1 MSLFVSFEGG
11 EGSGKTTQVDL
22 LTERMRDAGISC
34 VVVREPGTTAL
45 GWYVRDWLKRGAV
58 TGEPPSDEAELF
70 LFAAARV
77 ELVSK
82 IIKPA
87 LVQAGT
93 VVVAD
98 RYADSTL
105 AYQGYGRG
113 ISKGRVDLV
122 NEIAT
127 QGVEPSITFL
137 LDCPPEAGLERV
149 GAFQL
154 SLPLERGPTPPPTR
168 RDEEGTRFEG
178 EALEFH
184 RRVRNGYLKIVREDP
199 ERWTV
204 IEATR
209 PADEIGEIVWRR
221 VHAALPGVD

>member
-1 MSLFVSFEGG
+1 VSFEGG
-11 EGSGKTTQVDL
+11 EGSGKTTQIDL
-22 LTERMRDAGISC
+22 LIERMQDAGVSY

-45 GWYVRDWLKRGAV
+45 GWYVRDWLMRGAL

-87 LVQAGT
+87 LAQAGT

-105 AYQGYGRG
+105 AYQGHGRG
-113 ISKGRVDLV
+113 IPRERIDVV
-122 NEIAT
+122 NDIAT
-127 QGVEPSITFL
+127 QGVGPDMTFL
-137 LDCPPEAGLERV
+137 LDCPPEAGRKRF

-154 SLPLERGPTPPPTR
+154 SMPLERGLTPPPTR
-168 RDEEGTRFEG
+168 RDEEGARFEV
-178 EALEFH
+178 ESLEFH
-184 RRVRNGYLKIVREDP
+184 RRVRDGYLEIVKEDP
-199 ERWTV
+199 KRWTV

-209 PADEIGEIVWRR
+209 PADEIGEIVWHR
-221 VHAALPGVD
+221 VRSALPGVD

>member
-11 EGSGKTTQVDL
+11 EGSGKTTQVEL
-22 LTERMRDAGISC
+22 LAERMRDAGAAC

-45 GWYVRDWLKRGAV
+45 GWYVRDWLKRGAL
-58 TGEPPSDEAELF
+58 TGEASSGEAELF

-87 LVQAGT
+87 LAQVGT

-105 AYQGYGRG
+105 AYQGHGRG
-113 ISKGRVDLV
+113 IPTGHIDLV

-127 QGVEPSITFL
+127 QGVEPDMTFL
-137 LDCPPEAGLERV
+137 LDCPPEAGFERV

-154 SLPLERGPTPPPTR
+154 SLPLERGLTRPRAR
-168 RDEEGTRFEG
+168 RDEEGTHFED
-178 EALEFH
+178 ESLAFH
-184 RRVRNGYLKIVREDP
+184 RRVRDGYLKIVKEDP

-204 IEATR
+204 IDAAR
-209 PADEIGEIVWRR
+209 PADEIGEIVWHR
-221 VHAALPGVD
+221 VHSALPGVD